1 MFFCEWYS
9 FRKSNDDASEHVP
22 KLSMSLRKNSYK
34 LHHYLSLILTH
45 INNTNDSFNNQS
57 NSYENII
64 LTYILAK

>member
-34 LHHYLSLILTH
+34 LNTIHASRTRTKNLNHRKSNLASIASLIGG
-45 INNTNDSFNNQS
+45 
-57 NSYENII
+57 NS
-64 LTYILAK
+64 KKSC

>member
-9 FRKSNDDASEHVP
+9 FRKSNDASEHVP
-22 KLSMSLRKNSYK
+22 KLIMLLRKNSYK